1 MDDAQP
7 TIRVLLAEDD
17 PLARRAVD
25 NYLSRAADIE
35 LIGVAVDG
43 EQAVKLATELRP
55 DVCLVDV
62 HMPKMDGIEVTRI
75 VTAPPLNCRAVCF
88 TALGDDRTLTRAI
101 QMGASGFLLK
111 TDSPALIMHGIRSAY
126 SGDALVSP
134 KLVATLLSNTLART
148 APPADLGQI
157 DTQLLTLIGRGLS
170 NAEIGEE
177 LHLATS
183 TVKTYVSRLL
193 RKTDSRS
200 RAQLAARAHEWGV
213 VVG

>member
-1 MDDAQP
+1 
-7 TIRVLLAEDD
+7 
-17 PLARRAVD
+17 
-25 NYLSRAADIE
+25 
-35 LIGVAVDG
+35 
-43 EQAVKLATELRP
+43 
-55 DVCLVDV
+55 
-62 HMPKMDGIEVTRI
+62 
-75 VTAPPLNCRAVCF
+75 
-88 TALGDDRTLTRAI
+88 
-101 QMGASGFLLK
+101 
-111 TDSPALIMHGIRSAY
+111 MHGIRSAY

-193 RKTDSRS
+193 TRLDRRN
-200 RAQLAARAHEWGV
+200 RAALAALAYQWGLIEK
-213 VVG
+213 